1 MKPLVC
7 IYSVVPIYMYRA
19 FISYSQLDQTH
30 KCLAIH
36 VYNIHSLSVCG
47 IYMYITIFVSKL
59 QCGFFRRK
67 NKQQIEDQARENLT
81 EENTAM

>member
-19 FISYSQLDQTH
+19 FKHTNPLLYM
-30 KCLAIH
+30 
-36 VYNIHSLSVCG
+36 YIHSL
-47 IYMYITIFVSKL
+47 YITIFVSKL